1 MKEEWRETVEYYNRT
16 RECVVPKTH
25 DEIVTEEEWNDYV
38 PGEAK
43 KVGHKV
49 LCGFIEIPNRKKTKR
64 KNERRMD
71 NVQVVGA
78 VMRKTVDVRNV
89 KIEKGMKIA
98 M

>member
-25 DEIVTEEEWNDYV
+25 DEVVTEEEWNDYV
-38 PGEAK
+38 PGEAR

-49 LCGFIEIPNRKKTKR
+49 LCGFIVIKVAKKPTWRRHKRKTKA
-64 KNERRMD
+64 RMD
-71 NVQVVGA
+71 EP
-78 VMRKTVDVRNV
+78 MREVRV
-89 KIEKGMKIA
+89 IEQGGFKIA

>member
-16 RECVVPKTH
+16 RVCKVPDTH
-25 DEIVTEEEWNDYV
+25 DEVVTEEEWNDYV

-49 LCGFIEIPNRKKTKR
+49 LCGFIVHKIAKKSTKQERKIVVMT
-64 KNERRMD
+64 NEMREAG
-71 NVQVVGA
+71 VVELG
-78 VMRKTVDVRNV
+78 
-89 KIEKGMKIA
+89 GFKIA

>member
-16 RECVVPKTH
+16 RECKVPDTH
-25 DEIVTEEEWNDYV
+25 EEMVTEEEWNDYI

-49 LCGFIEIPNRKKTKR
+49 LCGFIVIPDPAKKQKVKTKVER
-64 KNERRMD
+64 KE
-71 NVQVVGA
+71 
-78 VMRKTVDVRNV
+78 VRA
-89 KIEKGMKIA
+89 IRLEGMKIA